1 MNNCTQREL
10 STEINRCSERSDAF
24 HNSSD
29 GGSNTH
35 ENGKSCGGSRRDI
48 GMKPHLKKEVTLDN
62 DPKVTTRIDFGD
74 FFPEGGWGWVVTG
87 ACTLVYILCNGFH
100 FAFGTLYLCILEE
113 KTGFTANEDEAAW
126 LGSVGISITL
136 FLSPIISTIC
146 QRKSARIYAVI
157 GGLIC
162 ALGCLFLAF
171 SNQMEQVFIS
181 HCVVLS
187 PGSGITLNTANII
200 IGRYFRKKR
209 ELAEMIMLSGTG
221 LGAALLA
228 VLFRELYWKLEWRN
242 ALQCIAGLL
251 VLTILAG
258 SLYRS
263 ASMYHPRR
271 KVIMHIKSQKKNR
284 HDGEDDSPPYFD
296 FSALHMRGLQALMV
310 ISGIVGLG
318 IYVPFVAV
326 IKTGKDLNLGG
337 DMLLLLNI
345 YLGIGFLIGVYAQ
358 GYIIIRDSKECSI
371 CRRHLCQ
378 SCCIACGI
386 LTFLLLLAK
395 DFNSLALYAWG
406 FGIFCGGYFYTLKM
420 YAYELVKYKLM
431 ERAWGFICAA
441 HFIPVLIGSPIS
453 LYLNQVHGE
462 LHQLQAGYIFAGSA
476 MVLGGL
482 LFFFM
487 PPLEKHKSNQEAIQI
502 SKQLCS
508 KNTAE
513 ATALLDLDL
522 SDAMVTKPVNNVQF
536 IVSPSRLKHKG
547 KDGGKIQ
554 MQCFIH
560 HREREKPK
568 QIILSKITEEK
579 EGLRLDFNEVSQ
591 VSLISKNNDSLP
603 TKLIKPE
610 RDHSVNCPHATDCP
624 SDSTNSHHTGKYS
637 SESSCKSYE
646 GRKFKKSTDNVK
658 VELFDPPSQEKE
670 STATISYDSD
680 LYINLCEA
688 QV

>member
-10 STEINRCSERSDAF
+10 STEINRCSERSSIF
-24 HNSSD
+24 HNSSSESGNTTHD
-29 GGSNTH
+29 GSKGS
-35 ENGKSCGGSRRDI
+35 GGSRRDN
-48 GMKPHLKKEVTLDN
+48 GMKPQLKKDVGLDN

-74 FFPEGGWGWVVTG
+74 YFPEGGWGWVVTG

-100 FAFGTLYLCILEE
+100 FAFGTLYICILED

-162 ALGCLFLAF
+162 AFILGFF
-171 SNQMEQVFIS
+171 KSN
-181 HCVVLS
+181 
-187 PGSGITLNTANII
+187 
-200 IGRYFRKKR
+200 
-209 ELAEMIMLSGTG
+209 
-221 LGAALLA
+221 GAA
-228 VLFRELYWKLEWRN
+228 VLFRELYWKLEWRY

-284 HDGEDDSPPYFD
+284 HEGEDDSPPYFD

-318 IYVPFVAV
+318 IYVPFVAI
-326 IKTGKDLNLGG
+326 IKTGKDLKLEK
-337 DMLLLLNI
+337 DRLLLLNI
-345 YLGIGFLIGVYAQ
+345 YLGLGFLIGVYAQ
-358 GYIIIRDSKECSI
+358 GYIIIRDSKQCSI

-378 SCCIACGI
+378 SCCIACGV

-462 LHQLQAGYIFAGSA
+462 LHNLQAGYIFAGSA

-487 PPLEKHKSNQEAIQI
+487 PPLEKHKSNQEVIQI

-591 VSLISKNNDSLP
+591 VSLISKNNDSTLP
-603 TKLIKPE
+603 TRLIKPE
-610 RDHSVNCPHATDCP
+610 KEHSVSCGHATDCP
-624 SDSTNSHHTGKYS
+624 SDSTNSHHTGKFS
-637 SESSCKSYE
+637 SDGCSSKSFE